1 VEITFAALDVR
12 LRAAIMA
19 SVNTGETDHTD
30 PALWGAAL
38 TLEGAAYGRL
48 TERERS
54 ALYDLDR
61 LLTAFARMTE
71 ADVPEWHRARYVG
84 RFLAAAY

>member
-1 VEITFAALDVR
+1 MEITFDALDVR

-19 SVNTGETDHTD
+19 SCNTTATDHEN

-61 LLTAFARMTE
+61 LLYAFARLAA
-71 ADVPEWHRARYVG
+71 ADYSPRYRALNAG
-84 RFLAAAY
+84 RFLAACL